1 MNRQLQEQ
9 RGRCILVEERLEQIL
24 KQFEEIKQV
33 REELYEKY
41 VSVREQ
47 YKLEYEVRLKI
58 ELDDIKG
65 KIFMELDKIRS
76 DIKDMFERENR

>member
-9 RGRCILVEERLEQIL
+9 RGRCILVTERLEQIL